1 MKEVKHL
8 IIALLMLI
16 ISPMMVNADTAS
28 VTISCNQTTVKAGDT
43 FTCTLK
49 GNSDAQITDVDIKV
63 SLGSYLTYGTF
74 TEDSTIWKQGDG
86 EEAHIT
92 LSAADATTGTFNIGS
107 FTVTVSNGAIDGTT
121 SVGVTNVQFYKGKT
135 KITGSDNSIPITIS
149 NSQATEKKLK
159 SLVANP
165 GILSPSFSPDEIGY
179 TLILNGDVS
188 TFSLTA
194 TAQNV
199 ENVSFVNPDDGKT
212 LNPSSISFYT
222 ASGKAEMMVLICLD
236 RTSCTESEHDYYV
249 MVSKVTDTDEHSGE
263 LSKLKVGDQEKSLT
277 PGLYEYTVELTDT
290 SSYQVETDLL
300 DRASYTITYQGLF
313 DNNNGVGRGE
323 GQFLIN
329 ILPKDNSSGLPS
341 RQYKVTVVKAGGST
355 TVTPTKAPTTTK
367 PIGTNP
373 PTGGISSVIMGIV
386 LIAAFGVSI
395 YYYRKNADY
404 FTK

>member
-1 MKEVKHL
+1 MKEVKYL

-16 ISPMMVNADTAS
+16 IAPMIVNADTAS
-28 VTISCNQTTVKAGDT
+28 VIINCNPTTVKAGDT

-49 GNSDAQITDVDIKV
+49 GNSDAQITDVDIRV
-63 SLGSYLTYGTF
+63 SLGSNLTYGTF
-74 TEDSTIWKQGDG
+74 TENSTVWKQGDG
-86 EEAHIT
+86 EDARIT
-92 LSAADATTGTFNIGS
+92 LNAVDAATGTFDIGT
-107 FTVTVSNGAIDGTT
+107 FTVTVSSGATDGTT

-135 KITGSDNSIPITIS
+135 KIAGSDNSIPITIS
-149 NSQATEKKLK
+149 NAQATEKKLK

-165 GILSPSFSPDEIGY
+165 NVLSPSFSPDEVGY
-179 TLILNGDVS
+179 TLILSGDVS

-199 ENVSFVNPDDGKT
+199 ENISFVNPDDGKT
-212 LNPSSISFYT
+212 LDPTNISFYT
-222 ASGKAEMMVLICLD
+222 APGKAEMMILICLD
-236 RTSCTESEHDYYV
+236 RTTCTENEHDYYV
-249 MVSKVTDTDEHSGE
+249 MVSKETSVDEHAGE
-263 LSKLKVGDQEKSLT
+263 LSKLKVGDQEQTLT
-277 PGLYEYTVELTDT
+277 SGLYEYTVELNDT
-290 SSYQVETDLL
+290 SSYQVETDLI

-313 DNNNGVGRGE
+313 DNNNGIGRGE
-323 GQFLIN
+323 GQFVIN

-386 LIAAFGVSI
+386 LMAAFGLSI
-395 YYYRKNADY
+395 YYYRKNANY